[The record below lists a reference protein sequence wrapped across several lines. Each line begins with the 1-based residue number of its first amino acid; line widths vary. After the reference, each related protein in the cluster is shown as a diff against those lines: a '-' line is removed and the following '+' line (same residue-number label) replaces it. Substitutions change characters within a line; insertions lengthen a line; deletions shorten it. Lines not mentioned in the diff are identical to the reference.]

1 MMSVTVGGGPG
12 MLVMGVTQ
20 SHTVTHGSLHH
31 VTTNSGGHNARKY
44 KRKNLINLNLMP
56 L

>member
-20 SHTVTHGSLHH
+20 SHTVTHMAHYTMLPPTPG
-31 VTTNSGGHNARKY
+31 VTTLGNIKER
-44 KRKNLINLNLMP
+44 I
-56 L
+56 